1 LGSSPEPDVNTFEV
15 LVIAA
20 EEMDEKPEFLVEFH
34 GEFSK
39 GGSSLP
45 RTSM

>member
-20 EEMDEKPEFLVEFH
+20 EEMDEKPESLVEFRD
-34 GEFSK
+34 EFSK
-39 GGSSLP
+39 GGSSLHE
-45 RTSM
+45 TSV